1 MSSISGRSSRA
12 LQRLLPDP
20 GPTSVAEQM
29 ASFDPRE
36 AAGEERPYLYT
47 NFAVTVDGHATI
59 AGRSGEIGTDT
70 DTEVL
75 MALRESADAV
85 MVGAGT
91 MRAERYGRMLPGE
104 AHRQRRQEQGR
115 PADPLTVLVT
125 NRLDLPWDAGLFTG
139 GEGEVVVFTASGK
152 RAPETATVVE
162 VIRHPD
168 GVDLPAALAH
178 LRAERGIRALLS
190 EGGPHLHGDLLTAGL
205 VDELFVT
212 FGAQLGGGTGPR
224 LAEGLAER
232 PLALELRWLLEQGSE
247 LYARYAVRGSN

>member
-1 MSSISGRSSRA
+1 MR
-12 LQRLLPDP
+12 RLLPDP

-29 ASFDPRE
+29 ASFDPRG
-36 AAGEERPYLYT
+36 AAGESRPYLYT

-91 MRAERYGRMLPGE
+91 MRVERYGRMLPGE
-104 AHRQRRQEQGR
+104 ERRERRRDRGL
-115 PADPLTVLVT
+115 PPDPLTVLVS
-125 NRLDLPWDAGLFTG
+125 NRLDLPWDCGLFTC
-139 GEGEVVVFTASGK
+139 GEGEVVVFTAS
-152 RAPETATVVE
+152 AAPPPETATDVE
-162 VIRHPD
+162 VIRHAD
-168 GVDLPAALAH
+168 GVDLRAALSH
-178 LRAERGIRALLS
+178 LRKERGVRALLS
-190 EGGPHLHGDLLTAGL
+190 EGGPHLHGALLAADL

-212 FGAQLGGGTGPR
+212 FGAQLAGGAGPH

-232 PLALELRWLLEQGSE
+232 PLALELLWLLADGSE
-247 LYARYAVRGSN
+247 LFARYAVRGAN